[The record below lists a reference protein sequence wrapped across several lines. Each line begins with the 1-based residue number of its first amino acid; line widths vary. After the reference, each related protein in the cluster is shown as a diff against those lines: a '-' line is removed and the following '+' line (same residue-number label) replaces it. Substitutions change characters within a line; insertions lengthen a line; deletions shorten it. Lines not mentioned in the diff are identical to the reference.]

1 MNKYS
6 VNFKRALL
14 TITIK
19 VTTMSA
25 TDLVQK
31 TDVPNINEKTSTT
44 MSATDLVQKKTDD
57 VPNTNEKTSTTL
69 PAKFFKNLTFG
80 YWMIIKMKNDSL
92 ITDSTF
98 DIIMNEYLKVYASIQ
113 DQTAYYEAF
122 DTDFKMLS
130 KELKKLI
137 KDFHKPPKLKKLNNN
152 THHHKSNKRG
162 RPSKKNQLL
171 STQHDDDLISS
182 IVTAAFDNMN
192 HYTPPLLQRTSS

>member
-1 MNKYS
+1 M
-6 VNFKRALL
+6 
-14 TITIK
+14 
-19 VTTMSA
+19 M
-25 TDLVQK
+25 
-31 TDVPNINEKTSTT
+31 
-44 MSATDLVQKKTDD
+44 
-57 VPNTNEKTSTTL
+57 
-69 PAKFFKNLTFG
+69 KNLKINKNHCIGGWYIDTNVCDE
-80 YWMIIKMKNDSL
+80 IIKIFQSNKSKATPGQTAQGVNKSVKESLDLIVPKNHIEFPFNQYRL
-92 ITDSTF
+92 ELQKCL
-98 DIIMNEYLKVYASIQ
+98 NEYLKVYASIQ